1 METHLVVFT
10 LANEQYGVGI
20 SVISEIIKLQP
31 ITYVPRAPAFV
42 EGVTNLRGK
51 VLPVLD
57 LRKRFGLTVA
67 AASRESRIVVAE
79 INNILVGM
87 VVDAVN
93 EVLRV
98 PQEAVEPPSPVVTT
112 VDSAFISGIA
122 KVGNRLIIL
131 LDLEKVLRPDERADL
146 QQAFAPGA
154 ALAASAEAVVA
165 PPTAAAEGAPR
176 APEPAVGAL
185 EELLTPPPPLTAA
198 PAEEEPPPAEEQA
211 PPPALPPAEE
221 EPPPAAESQPPA
233 RPKKRRGRK
242 KTAPPAVASPPEESP
257 PAAA

>member
-79 INNILVGM
+79 VNNILVGM

-131 LDLEKVLRPDERADL
+131 LDLEKVLRPDERVDL

-154 ALAASAEAVVA
+154 ALAASVAAVVV
-165 PPTAAAEGAPR
+165 PPAAA
-176 APEPAVGAL
+176 EPAVGAP
-185 EELLTPPPPLTAA
+185 EAPPAPPPPAAA
-198 PAEEEPPPAEEQA
+198 PAGEA
-211 PPPALPPAEE
+211 PPPAAEQPPLPSTPEE
-221 EPPPAAESQPPA
+221 GPPPAAESPPPA

-242 KTAPPAVASPPEESP
+242 KTTP
-257 PAAA
+257 PAAAALDA